1 MLTISLNLLTRIQA
15 TWQRNTLK
23 KKNAETQSDNF
34 ATRERNTRVII
45 KRTIRRAKCATDVIR
60 AVMQRARIVLT
71 SSSMIPSMRRTLA
84 IVAEL
89 KDLIKA
95 LIGKWRGL
103 NRGSFPRSPHSSW
116 KTATITTNY
125 FSPLPTTTICEHAR
139 KSRSGGYDFPCAR
152 AHARKKEPAFHAH
165 ARPRSCTILRNSPD
179 PRSNRRTKSSSLI
192 PTDSHPQ
199 IRDPSCAPL
208 SAATL
213 ASAASPPRSVFSYLF
228 FHIEASR
235 FASADPFVYLLS
247 HRSETVRARV
257 APDSVFSVL
266 SDSVS
271 SSFPSFSSRPS
282 VFVPCLWRTEEE
294 ESKKCSRCARD
305 EQPFSSRIFDFE
317 YHSRRSTIRTRLP
330 AAYAHEYHHNL
341 T

>member
-1 MLTISLNLLTRIQA
+1 MAMLTISLNLLTRIQA

-125 FSPLPTTTICEHAR
+125 FSPLPTTTFR
-139 KSRSGGYDFPCAR
+139 AR
-152 AHARKKEPAFHAH
+152 A
-165 ARPRSCTILRNSPD
+165 
-179 PRSNRRTKSSSLI
+179 RT
-192 PTDSHPQ
+192 Q
-199 IRDPSCAPL
+199 G
-208 SAATL
+208 
-213 ASAASPPRSVFSYLF
+213 
-228 FHIEASR
+228 
-235 FASADPFVYLLS
+235 
-247 HRSETVRARV
+247 
-257 APDSVFSVL
+257 
-266 SDSVS
+266 
-271 SSFPSFSSRPS
+271 
-282 VFVPCLWRTEEE
+282 
-294 ESKKCSRCARD
+294 
-305 EQPFSSRIFDFE
+305 
-317 YHSRRSTIRTRLP
+317 RRSLRSMHTRDRDLARSFGIRRILGRIEGLNP
-330 AAYAHEYHHNL
+330 PL
-341 T
+341 